1 MAFTSGVRHGGSD
14 AGHSVE
20 LQIHD
25 HTRNLQLPDL
35 PGDDYLSNKGDLWKL
50 DISDFHFTESCITLS
65 DIKRVSIIER
75 SNGGWHIESIATFVL
90 DTINNAQ
97 ILTQDLDVNKWID
110 GDNLASWRRL
120 ELTKA

>member
-1 MAFTSGVRHGGSD
+1 MAFTSGVSGGGSD

-20 LQIHD
+20 LHTCDQ
-25 HTRNLQLPDL
+25 TRNLQLPNL

-50 DISDFHFTESCITLS
+50 NISDFLFTGSCITLS

-75 SNGGWHIESIATFVL
+75 SNDGWHIESIATFVL
-90 DTINNAQ
+90 DTKTNTQ

-110 GDNLASWRRL
+110 GDSLASKRRL